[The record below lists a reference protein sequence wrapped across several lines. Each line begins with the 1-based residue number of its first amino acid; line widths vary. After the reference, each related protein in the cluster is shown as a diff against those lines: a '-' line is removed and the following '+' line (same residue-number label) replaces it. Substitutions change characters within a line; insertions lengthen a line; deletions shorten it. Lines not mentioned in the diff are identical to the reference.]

1 MANFN
6 LSPIIA
12 TSGRSLDLAGN
23 ACATPQVQL
32 PDEAR
37 NLLLLNLVRA
47 LARQAAA
54 EAWGQANPK
63 TCKEPA
69 P

>member
-1 MANFN
+1 MANLN
-6 LSPIIA
+6 LSPITA
-12 TSGRSLDLAGN
+12 TSDRSLDLAGT
-23 ACATPQVQL
+23 ACATLQVER

-47 LARQAAA
+47 LARRAAA
-54 EAWGQANPK
+54 AWGQANLK

-69 P
+69 A

>member
-1 MANFN
+1 MANPN
-6 LSPIIA
+6 LSPITA
-12 TSGRSLDLAGN
+12 TSDRSLDLAGT
-23 ACATPQVQL
+23 ACATVQVEL

-37 NLLLLNLVRA
+37 SLLLLNLVRA
-47 LARQAAA
+47 LARRAAA
-54 EAWGQANPK
+54 EAWGQANHE